1 MPAPERANKA
11 TTIGLLFGAQLF
23 SYMIRY
29 ALGVV
34 APALMTLYHISP
46 KTMGYILSGWNW
58 SYTAG
63 MLAMGPLVDRFG
75 SWIVTGAGSVV
86 WGLAT
91 AALPLATQP
100 LSLFSMRMLFGIGHS
115 MLVASTAAS

>member
-1 MPAPERANKA
+1 MAITGSARTSEASNRPRFDKFLIVAFYWAMWLY
-11 TTIGLLFGAQLF
+11 GYG
-23 SYMIRY
+23 IRY
-29 ALGVV
+29 ALGVA

-91 AALPLATQP
+91 A
-100 LSLFSMRMLFGIGHS
+100 
-115 MLVASTAAS
+115 